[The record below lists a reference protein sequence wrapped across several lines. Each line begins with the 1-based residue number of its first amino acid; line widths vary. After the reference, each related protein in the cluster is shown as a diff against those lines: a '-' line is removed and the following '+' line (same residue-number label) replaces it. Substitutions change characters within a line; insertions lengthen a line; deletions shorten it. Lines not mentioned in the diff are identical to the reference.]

1 MLLPDGSKVWL
12 NSESRIEYNR
22 NFNDTIREVTL
33 EGEAFFDVVKDKT
46 RPFIVHTSD
55 IDIRVLGT
63 AFNVKSYPKEPS
75 IETTL
80 IRGLIEV
87 TNKNEPTSPKVILYP
102 QNKLVFNKVAAP
114 TQPASPQSKAIALHK
129 PFAIAALPRNVADSA
144 LVETSWIYNKLIFD
158 GETLRDNA
166 AKMERWYGVKIK
178 FRGDKVG
185 NTPIRYP
192 LANETVEEALK
203 ALQIIEPFNYKRNGN
218 EIEISKK

>member
-1 MLLPDGSKVWL
+1 
-12 NSESRIEYNR
+12 
-22 NFNDTIREVTL
+22 
-33 EGEAFFDVVKDKT
+33 VKDKT

-63 AFNVKSYPKEPS
+63 AFNVKSYPKECS

-102 QNKLVFNKVAAP
+102 QNKLVFNKIAPVKESEAQQVKTVA
-114 TQPASPQSKAIALHK
+114 SHK
-129 PFAIAALPRNVADSA
+129 PFAIAALPKNVADSA
-144 LVETSWIYNKLIFD
+144 LVETAWIYNKLIFD
-158 GETLRDNA
+158 GETLRESA
-166 AKMERWYGVKIK
+166 AKMERWYGVKMK

-192 LANETVEEALK
+192 LANETIEEALK
-203 ALQIIEPFNYKRNGN
+203 ALQFIEPFNYKRNGD